1 MLESVN
7 KWQNKEEGG
16 KGRGGVLSRDKGFFN
31 GSMEGCYGGSRA
43 LEEGVGS
50 FMGGFYYN
58 IDAFSFE
65 PCTIARPGACQ
76 AALKFRLSVLQGV
89 Q

>member
-31 GSMEGCYGGSRA
+31 GSMEGCCGGSRA
-43 LEEGVGS
+43 LEEESGVLRV
-50 FMGGFYYN
+50 
-58 IDAFSFE
+58 AFI
-65 PCTIARPGACQ
+65 TILMRFHLNHAQSPGACQ
-76 AALKFRLSVLQGV
+76 AAMEFRLSVLQGV